1 MERQH
6 VFPEPGGRRAVQG
19 HLRRHP
25 GPALHHL
32 PAGDLPGGFSIPEAK
47 TAVLSSSE
55 LFGRYQS
62 ATARRRASR
71 EDKARKARAQASLKD
86 INPGDLVVHTSYGI
100 GKFINISTSPD
111 SGDRGN
117 EHPLPGQHH
126 PARPPQPGAPGFPL
140 HRPGSRTRDSTNWG
154 SKWQRAKKSAERS
167 VADYAAQLLNV
178 QAERQT
184 GKGYSHPPDSKWM
197 WEFESSF
204 PFRETPDQLRA
215 IAQTRA
221 GHGILPAPWTA

>member
-25 GPALHHL
+25 GLL
-32 PAGDLPGGFSIPEAK
+32 SITCLRGDLPGGFSIPEAK

-111 SGDRGN
+111 SGDEEMNILYRDN
-117 EHPLPGQHH
+117 TILHVPLSQAHLVSRYIG
-126 PARPPQPGAPGFPL
+126 L
-140 HRPGSRTRDSTNWG
+140 GSRTP
-154 SKWQRAKKSAERS
+154 E
-167 VADYAAQLLNV
+167 LNKL
-178 QAERQT
+178 
-184 GKGYSHPPDSKWM
+184 GDSKWAARQKIRGTLRGRTTPP
-197 WEFESSF
+197 SS
-204 PFRETPDQLRA
+204 
-215 IAQTRA
+215 
-221 GHGILPAPWTA
+221 